1 MYTDVY
7 IIYELSHAMQ
17 PTSKCELSCLL
28 VFLIIGGKPLTSREF
43 SYWWNARKLYVRS
56 LWNNATRLQQIPP
69 KENVFYAVAVKTDDL
84 QEEFT
89 PIVEELIMKKKEAPR
104 ISIFCSTYND
114 CHSVYLFKYLLKE
127 KLYYPSGVLKVS
139 IKYVSTNFVHSTA
152 KECAESPH
160 VPSRV

>member
-28 VFLIIGGKPLTSREF
+28 VFLIIGGKPLISREF

-56 LWNNATRLQQIPP
+56 LWNDATRLQQIPP
-69 KENVFYAVAVKTDDL
+69 KENVFYAVEVKTDDL

-104 ISIFCSTYND
+104 ISIFCHTYND
-114 CHSVYLFKYLLKE
+114 CHSVHLFKHLLKE
-127 KLYYPSGVLKVS
+127 SYILSFRCTGSFQVLS
-139 IKYVSTNFVHSTA
+139 CGHVHSLCSNVCQEKYT
-152 KECAESPH
+152 
-160 VPSRV
+160 